1 LPLYPHRVTT
11 GIEAYAGRA
20 KRRGSVEPRQF
31 LFPFRKWSSLGV
43 QELMISLRYCTT
55 CKTAW
60 KALTAAAGI
69 VGRLRP
75 YDLRHTAITDIL
87 QIPDVSEETAKS
99 IAGHISSQILKTYS
113 HVRIEAKRA
122 ALDALVKRTCGS
134 VGGGRHRL

>member
-1 LPLYPHRVTT
+1 M
-11 GIEAYAGRA
+11 
-20 KRRGSVEPRQF
+20 
-31 LFPFRKWSSLGV
+31 

-134 VGGGRHRL
+134 VGGGRHPFMMFSDPCCPFSRHSPWPAVQGPLTIPIGTSN